1 MVETAPGEVQTSK
14 MKVNNSIQR
23 RELTTI
29 QGEKVTVAV
38 PKFCTDVQFRR
49 FAGCGEAGEKSPK
62 SKNTG
67 KAPNARYDGFAI
79 S

>member
-14 MKVNNSIQR
+14 SIQR

-49 FAGCGEAGEKSPK
+49 FAGCEEAGEKSPK

-67 KAPNARYDGFAI
+67 KAPNPRYDGFAI